1 MAPKLLAK
9 PFAATI
15 RERLR
20 AKPSALKSHRIAP
33 PTAQQI
39 ASVHRL
45 PVPAVQEVR
54 QAETMA
60 KKTKIGRFADDYKAK
75 IVARALQG
83 KESGAESVEDIA
95 NAEGIWS
102 TNIHNWIKA
111 AKKANGTPAET
122 EASKKPKKDD
132 IKSLSREL
140 VEAMERVTSI
150 KKKMRKLLGE
160 E

>member
-1 MAPKLLAK
+1 MRDKA
-9 PFAATI
+9 
-15 RERLR
+15 
-20 AKPSALKSHRIAP
+20 HRIAP

-45 PVPAVQEVR
+45 PVRVEPPEPAP
-54 QAETMA
+54 AEEPAEPMA
-60 KKTKIGRFADDYKAK
+60 KKTKTGRFSEEYKAK
-75 IVARALQG
+75 MVARALQA
-83 KESGAESVEDIA
+83 KESGAESIEDIA
-95 NAEGIWS
+95 EAEGIWS
-102 TNIHNWIKA
+102 TNIHNWIRA
-111 AKKANGTPAET
+111 AKKANGTPAE
-122 EASKKPKKDD
+122 AKPAKKPKKDD